1 MTLWWQQPVKPL
13 DQSTRA
19 VARLR
24 QDNLTKPPGSL
35 GRLEQLAVEL
45 AAMQYRVKPRI
56 EQPCISIFAADHG
69 VVEEGVSAFPQEVTQ
84 QMLANFVN
92 GGAAIAVLARAAGA
106 RLEVVDAGTLATA
119 QLPGVLWAKAG
130 DGTANFTQGPAMS
143 EAQLVHCLDLGRA
156 TVKRSITHGCDLF
169 IGGEMGIG
177 NTTSAAALACALLG
191 LPGRELAGPGTGLD
205 SEGVNHKAEVI
216 DRGLALHDF
225 LPSPSGGGAG
235 GEGKAPP
242 LGASVAWGANVA
254 PSPQPSPGG
263 GGSEALRRLGGFEIA
278 ALAGAYIACAQQ
290 GLPVL
295 VDGFITTAAALAACR
310 MNAGARDWLLFA
322 HASAEP
328 GHARLLAALDAQPLL
343 RLEMRLGEGSGAATA
358 LPLLR
363 LACELHGGMATFA
376 EAGVSGASEHGD

>member
-1 MTLWWQQPVKPL
+1 MALWWQQPVKPL
-13 DQSTRA
+13 DESARA

-56 EQPCISIFAADHG
+56 EQPWITIFAGDHG
-69 VVEEGVSAFPQEVTQ
+69 VVAEGVSAFPQEVTQ

-92 GGAAIAVLARAAGA
+92 GGAAISVLARAAGA
-106 RLEVVDAGTLATA
+106 HLEVVDAGTLAKA

-130 DGTANFTQGPAMS
+130 DGSANFTLGPAMS
-143 EAQLVHCLDLGRA
+143 EAQLVHCLDLGHS

-191 LPGRELAGPGTGLD
+191 LPGGELAGPGTGLD
-205 SEGVNHKAEVI
+205 SGGVSHKAAVI
-216 DRGLALHDF
+216 DKALALHGF
-225 LPSPSGGGAG
+225 TKTEQIPPN
-235 GEGKAPP
+235 PP
-242 LGASVAWGANVA
+242 LGK
-254 PSPQPSPGG
+254 GG
-263 GGSEALRRLGGFEIA
+263 TVDLAHAALRCLGGFEIA
-278 ALAGAYIACAQQ
+278 ALSGAYIACAQL

-310 MNAGARDWLLFA
+310 MNPGVRDWLLFA

-328 GHARLLAALDAQPLL
+328 GHARLLAALDAEPLL

-376 EAGVSGASEHGD
+376 EAGVSGGN

>member
-1 MTLWWQQPVKPL
+1 MSLWWQQPVKPL
-13 DQSTRA
+13 DESARA

-56 EQPCISIFAADHG
+56 EQPWISIFAGDHG
-69 VVEEGVSAFPQEVTQ
+69 VVAEGVSAFPQEVTQ

-92 GGAAIAVLARAAGA
+92 GGAAISVLARAAGA
-106 RLEVVDAGTLATA
+106 HLEVVDAGTLAPA
-119 QLPGVLWAKAG
+119 QMPGVLWAKAG
-130 DGTANFTQGPAMS
+130 DGSANFTQGPAMS
-143 EAQLVHCLDLGRA
+143 EAQLVHCLDLGRSTA
-156 TVKRSITHGCDLF
+156 KRSIASGGDLF

-177 NTTSAAALACALLG
+177 NTTAAAALACALLG

-205 SEGVNHKAEVI
+205 SEGVNHKAAVI
-216 DRGLALHDF
+216 DKALALHGF

-242 LGASVAWGANVA
+242 LGASVAWDANVA

-263 GGSEALRRLGGFEIA
+263 GGSEALRCLGGFEIA
-278 ALAGAYIACAQQ
+278 ALAGAYVACAQQ

-310 MNAGARDWLLFA
+310 MNPGVRDWLLFA

-328 GHARLLAALDAQPLL
+328 GHARLLAALDAEPLL

-376 EAGVSGASEHGD
+376 EAGVSAGTRHG